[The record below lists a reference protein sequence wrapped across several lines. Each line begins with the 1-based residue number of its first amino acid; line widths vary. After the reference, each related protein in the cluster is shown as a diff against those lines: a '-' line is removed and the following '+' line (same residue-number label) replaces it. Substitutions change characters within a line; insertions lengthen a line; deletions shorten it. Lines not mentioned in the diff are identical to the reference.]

1 MYINHVDIL
10 YSNSI
15 VIPIVTRR
23 CINVKHTVP
32 ILFSEPVESKEI
44 LQPTSEE
51 EMLLKKLK
59 KKKKKKHKDGERE
72 KTRHSRPKMYHRS
85 SQTVCAGVSLELPDF
100 LTKING
106 NSSNSLRHNTAA
118 PHQDH
123 LLDSALAP
131 TAAMAQERLGFS
143 PPLQCAPSSSPV
155 LEGLEFARLIH
166 VEQQANG
173 GASVAHTYTEHLAHL
188 SPAEMQRFAQ
198 EFVTLSFSEDQD
210 QAAHFVM
217 GIIHGA
223 ASYLPDFLDYFSYN
237 FPNSPVKM
245 EVLGKKD
252 IETTTMANFCSQ
264 VSVCCCCCLGWELCC
279 LQEDLKAPMLRTS
292 ITVTISKGFRAPLY
306 TPKG

>member
-1 MYINHVDIL
+1 MCNIYKT
-10 YSNSI
+10 I
-15 VIPIVTRR
+15 VFPE
-23 CINVKHTVP
+23 
-32 ILFSEPVESKEI
+32 SVESKEK
-44 LQPTSEE
+44 LQPMSEE

-72 KTRHSRPKMYHRS
+72 KPRHSRPKMYHRS

-106 NSSNSLRHNTAA
+106 NGGSSLRHSTDTAA
-118 PHQDH
+118 PLPDH
-123 LLDSALAP
+123 LQDPAVAP
-131 TAAMAQERLGFS
+131 AASLAQERLGFS
-143 PPLQCAPSSSPV
+143 SPLHCAASPTFV
-155 LEGLEFARLIH
+155 EGLEFARLIH

-173 GASVAHTYTEHLAHL
+173 GALVAHSYMEQLAHL

-223 ASYLPDFLDYFSYN
+223 ASYLPDFLDYFSFN

-252 IETTTMANFCSQ
+252 IETTTMTNFCSQ
-264 VSVCCCCCLGWELCC
+264 VSCSCSCCSFHCL
-279 LQEDLKAPMLRTS
+279 
-292 ITVTISKGFRAPLY
+292 
-306 TPKG
+306 

>member
-1 MYINHVDIL
+1 M
-10 YSNSI
+10 
-15 VIPIVTRR
+15 VIPLVTR
-23 CINVKHTVP
+23 CGINVKPTVP
-32 ILFSEPVESKEI
+32 IVFPEPVESKEV

-72 KTRHSRPKMYHRS
+72 KLRHSRPKMYHRS

-106 NSSNSLRHNTAA
+106 NSSSSNSLRHNTAA
-118 PHQDH
+118 APPPPHQDP
-123 LLDSALAP
+123 LLDSSALAP
-131 TAAMAQERLGFS
+131 NATMAQERLGFS
-143 PPLQCAPSSSPV
+143 PPLQCAPSSSSSSSSPV

-237 FPNSPVKM
+237 FPNSPVKV

-252 IETTTMANFCSQ
+252 IETTTMANFYTQ
-264 VSVCCCCCLGWELCC
+264 VSV
-279 LQEDLKAPMLRTS
+279 LRRLWLFVWVGSVAVSNRT
-292 ITVTISKGFRAPLY
+292 
-306 TPKG
+306 